1 MEPASI
7 LRAIK
12 RCLPKEAGSPVS
24 LHQPSFGGKEWE
36 YVKECLDS
44 GWVSS
49 VGKYVDEFEERLQ
62 VTTGAK
68 YAVAVMN
75 GTAAL
80 HLCLQLCGVEGDD
93 EVLAPALAFVAVANA
108 ISYCNAVPHFVD
120 SEERTLGLDPAS
132 LESYLQQF
140 SEIKNGE
147 CFNKSSGRRIKALI
161 AVHTFGHPVNLDAVS
176 TVCQRFKLELVE
188 DAAESLG
195 STYKGKHTGCWGK
208 VSALSF
214 NGNKIITTG
223 GGGAILTQDE
233 GLARQAR
240 HLSTTAKQ
248 SHSWQYFHDA
258 KGYNYRLPNINAALG
273 CAQLEQLSGFVQQK
287 RELSTRYKN
296 EFDNCSGIK
305 FYQEPEFARSNY
317 WLNALILDEECSHHL
332 EAILNLCNKEGVMTR
347 PAWSLLNELPM
358 FASCPQAKLPVA
370 ESLVKRILNIPSS
383 AILGASNVQA

>member
-1 MEPASI
+1 MEPVSI
-7 LRAIK
+7 LKAIK
-12 RCLPKEAGSPVS
+12 RCLPKESGSPVL
-24 LHQPSFGGKEWE
+24 LHQPSCCGKEWE

-93 EVLAPALAFVAVANA
+93 EVLVPALAFVAIANA
-108 ISYCNAVPHFVD
+108 VSYCNAVPHFVD
-120 SEERTLGLDPAS
+120 CEEQTLGVDPAG
-132 LESYLQQF
+132 LESYLEQT

-161 AVHTFGHPVNLDAVS
+161 AVHTFGHPVDLDAIS
-176 TVCQRFKLELVE
+176 SVCRRFKMELIE

-195 STYKGKHTGCWGK
+195 STYKGRHTGSLGR

-233 GLARQAR
+233 DLARQAK

-248 SHSWQYFHDA
+248 PHPWRYFHDN

-273 CAQLEQLSGFVQQK
+273 CAQLEQLPDFLQNK
-287 RELSTRYKN
+287 RDLSVRYKK
-296 EFDNCSGIK
+296 EFDNCPGVK
-305 FYQEPEFARSNY
+305 FFQEPVFAKSNY
-317 WLNALILDEECSHHL
+317 WLNVLLLDEEHSHHL
-332 EAILNLCNKEGVMTR
+332 ESTLELCNSEGLMIR
-347 PAWSLLNELPM
+347 PAWTLLNKFPM
-358 FASCPQAKLPVA
+358 FESCPQAKLPVA
-370 ESLVKRILNIPSS
+370 ESLVRRILNIPSS
-383 AILGASNVQA
+383 AVLGASNAQA